1 MWTGLVIIF
10 LVYGLWILAFHI
22 VVLRGWRLLVRRAQ
36 ARPAEPQCGK
46 CRYPIKGWSTDCCPE
61 CGTDRTEREPY
72 VRPLHRVRVPGYALI
87 LLVMMINVCVLWIA
101 TPRWA
106 TVQSMY
112 ARLGPVAIQ
121 DSGTFEFD
129 HIFEA
134 NRVWRFSRDGNLMVY
149 EMSYLRGNYLPP
161 DGSEPI
167 SIFLHVGPA
176 DYPGPEP
183 SLYEALKS
191 VHPSVTEKLLI
202 AVRNEQTLDGQTI
215 AHLMDRPVRE
225 KYSDWNRPA
234 SMLGRWMIDH
244 YGALMLGGIILIA
257 ILQILFLIKTPNFV
271 VPAKQT

>member
-10 LVYGLWILAFHI
+10 LVYGLWVLAFHM

-36 ARPAEPQCGK
+36 ARFAEPLCGK

-72 VRPLHRVRVPGYALI
+72 VRPLHRVRFPGYALI
-87 LLVMMINVCVLWIA
+87 LLVMMINLCVVWIA
-101 TPRWA
+101 MPRWA
-106 TVQSMY
+106 RVQPMY
-112 ARLGPVAIQ
+112 ARLGPVAAQ
-121 DSGTFEFD
+121 GSGTFEFD
-129 HIFEA
+129 HINET
-134 NRVWRFSRDGNLMVY
+134 REEWRFSVGGDLMVY
-149 EMSYLRGNYLPP
+149 EISFLWGKYLPP

-167 SIFLHVGPA
+167 SIFLYVGPT
-176 DYPGPEP
+176 DYIGAEP

-191 VHPSVTEKLLI
+191 VHPSVTEELLI

-215 AHLMDRPVRE
+215 AHLMERPVRE
-225 KYSDWNRPA
+225 KYSDWNPPD
-234 SMLGRWMIDH
+234 SMLSRWMINS
-244 YGALMLGGIILIA
+244 YGALMLGGIILVA